1 MIWDNLEFN
10 GLPKHA
16 ILLSNFNSDVT
27 SLTVQI
33 YSLHSAIFSSKAL
46 PLGYCLLLIIVVFEN
61 VEIET
66 LPGNSNFF

>member
-1 MIWDNLEFN
+1 MPFYCPISTLM
-10 GLPKHA
+10 LQA
-16 ILLSNFNSDVT
+16 
-27 SLTVQI
+27 LTVQI

-66 LPGNSNFF
+66 LLGNSNFF